1 MGNVYE
7 HEIFTR
13 KLTKNQ
19 SYLEVLVPYVNNPS
33 EEAIFGSN
41 KIKEEHETMK
51 LQNEEVMLK
60 TFEIVIN
67 KVNSA
72 CIK

>member
-7 HEIFTR
+7 QEIFTR

-51 LQNEEVMLK
+51 LQNEEVMPK
-60 TFEIVIN
+60 IF
-67 KVNSA
+67 
-72 CIK
+72 